1 MDKENKDNHT
11 LRVFEA
17 FAGIGAQASALDR
30 MGINYKIVGISE
42 WFIDA
47 IECYAAIH
55 CDNVEV
61 EMPTDIQTID
71 EYLSKFTFS
80 ATSVKPTN
88 IKRLTEDQRRD
99 LYRANKQANNFGS
112 ITDIK
117 GTDLPEIDLLVYSF
131 PCQDL
136 STGGLGKGMKKGS
149 GTRSGLLW
157 EIERILTELKD
168 IDHLPEYLLL
178 ENVKTIKA
186 DKHIKDLNQWLDF
199 LESMGYANTKCMI
212 LNSLD
217 FGVPQDRE
225 RAFIISHLGDT
236 LDVVNKIEA
245 AKKERKFKIRK
256 FIKSN
261 YKNPI
266 YKLEADIAQLNKTP
280 SRDVMWA
287 INGKTIS
294 NHMIVRTITCN
305 MDRTHTAALFKYNG
319 PKGDTYR
326 RLTMREA
333 FLLMGFTEKEYAKA
347 SSLNFSYR
355 KLNKL
360 IGNSIVVNRLIWDL
374 QEVPSCID
382 EDIAAISKIAF
393 DVMYDESRPT
403 ANIESYCKREECW
416 TNVAKQNYTLSE
428 DGYGVLITPAEKQE
442 ESVRAKKDQRIAS
455 GIEDELGIFRK
466 GSDYW
471 KSLAEKG
478 KSQNVL
484 SSKDL
489 SIIDNAVKYCEFV
502 YTSLYP
508 KQVKEIINVLNKL
521 KENGIE

>member
-1 MDKENKDNHT
+1 MDKKSKKEST
-11 LRVFEA
+11 LKVFEA

-30 MGINYKIVGISE
+30 IGIDYKIVGISE

-55 CDNVEV
+55 CDGVEI
-61 EMPTDIQTID
+61 EMPTDIKEID
-71 EYLSKFTFS
+71 DYLSQFTFS

-99 LYRANKQANNFGS
+99 LYRANKQANNYGS

-117 GTDLPEIDLLVYSF
+117 GENLPEIDLLVYSF

-149 GTRSGLLW
+149 GTKSGLLW
-157 EIERILTELKD
+157 EIERILTELKGLEQ
-168 IDHLPEYLLL
+168 LPEYLLL

-186 DKHIKDLNQWLDF
+186 DKNIKDLNQWLTF
-199 LESMGYANTKCMI
+199 LESIGYCNTECMI

-225 RAFIISHLGDT
+225 RAFIISHLGEKLNIVD
-236 LDVVNKIEA
+236 KIEA
-245 AKKERKFKIRK
+245 SKKERKFKIRK
-256 FIKSN
+256 FIKNN
-261 YKNPI
+261 YKKQI

-280 SRDVMWA
+280 SRDVMWD

-294 NHMIVRTITCN
+294 NHTIIRTITCN

-333 FLLMGFTEKEYAKA
+333 FLLMGFTEEEYIKA

-360 IGNSIVVNRLIWDL
+360 IGNSIVVNVL
-374 QEVPSCID
+374 Q
-382 EDIAAISKIAF
+382 AIFEAMFGDTYRKS
-393 DVMYDESRPT
+393 ET
-403 ANIESYCKREECW
+403 AN
-416 TNVAKQNYTLSE
+416 
-428 DGYGVLITPAEKQE
+428 
-442 ESVRAKKDQRIAS
+442 
-455 GIEDELGIFRK
+455 
-466 GSDYW
+466 
-471 KSLAEKG
+471 
-478 KSQNVL
+478 
-484 SSKDL
+484 
-489 SIIDNAVKYCEFV
+489 
-502 YTSLYP
+502 
-508 KQVKEIINVLNKL
+508 
-521 KENGIE
+521 